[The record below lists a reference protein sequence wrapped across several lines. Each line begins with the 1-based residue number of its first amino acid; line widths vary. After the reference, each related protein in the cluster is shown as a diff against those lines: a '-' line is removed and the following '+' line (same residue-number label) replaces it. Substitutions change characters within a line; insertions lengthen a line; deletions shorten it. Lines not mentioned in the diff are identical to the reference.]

1 MKRIVIAILSVV
13 IVFTA
18 IRFVPVWVDWGHFRD
33 AGRAILNNTDL
44 YADPL
49 FFNAPW
55 LAFVMIPF
63 AVQDDV
69 TGNGLMFVI
78 GFLAFAY
85 LAFRFKA
92 RPLAF
97 VAFLLSPGVIANQVL
112 PNIEWIPLLGVLL
125 EPRWGLLLLAVKP
138 QVGAGVALVW
148 LIQSWQAGKWH
159 SVLHTFAPVS
169 IALLLSVTFYGLWFT
184 RMLGLSAKGWN
195 TSLFPF
201 SLPIGIAI
209 LYYALRRL
217 RPDWA
222 ISATV
227 LCSPYVSN
235 PSWSGAFLS
244 LTRHTHMMVVAC
256 VAWWI
261 IRIALS
267 N

>member
-1 MKRIVIAILSVV
+1 MRLVGIIVLIIIIIAAVQ
-13 IVFTA
+13 
-18 IRFVPVWVDWGHFRD
+18 FVPVWVDWGHFRD
-33 AGRAILNNTDL
+33 AGRAIVNGTDL

-55 LAFVMIPF
+55 LAAIVIPF

-69 TGNGLMFVI
+69 TGNGLMFVV

-85 LAFRFKA
+85 LAFRLGA

-125 EPRWGLLLLAVKP
+125 EPRWGLLLLIVKP

-148 LIQSWQAGKWH
+148 LVQAWRSH
-159 SVLHTFAPVS
+159 SVIRTFAPVTV
-169 IALLLSVTFYGLWFT
+169 ALLVSIMLYGLWFA
-184 RMLGLSAKGWN
+184 RMLSLSAKGWN

-201 SLPIGIAI
+201 SLPIGAVI

-244 LTRHTHMMVVAC
+244 LARHKWAMVAAC
-256 VAWWI
+256 VTWWI
-261 IRIALS
+261 VRLTIAQTS
-267 N
+267 